1 MRFPIGQP
9 TNCEPSIPKSN
20 RTLPDV
26 PQALCPS
33 FCIVANGHET
43 VKLNQVSDTPEV
55 HEIPENADIIE
66 TSTTFK
72 VQKVATTKLL
82 PIDRKIE
89 LNEPSTTLSN
99 NVNHTSVEQTTAK
112 EIIDSSSPGPLAAD
126 EITNKVNKIAV
137 QAEQP
142 VEVRDSAIIVPNTP
156 SPILPSNYSEKL
168 ETNPDDRTVDIIDVQ
183 KKQNKPKELLDTN
196 TEFKQQEIEPDE
208 HGRAPKFLEND
219 IKSTFNKKIENK
231 FERALPDVELAK
243 PSNGNVEPLTPF
255 TQSSQLITSTPTYG
269 IVEASNPAC
278 LLIYL
283 LIRSES
289 FNMTLGFDEICHN
302 FNITYNIPLSK
313 YMKENRFEL
322 VFAWV
327 FSNAF
332 QVCRPHF
339 IR

>member
-9 TNCEPSIPKSN
+9 THCEPSIPKSN
-20 RTLPDV
+20 RTIPDV
-26 PQALCPS
+26 PQILCPS
-33 FCIVANGHET
+33 FCVAVTGHET
-43 VKLNQVSDTPEV
+43 PKLNQVSDTPEV

-82 PIDRKIE
+82 PVERKIE
-89 LNEPSTTLSN
+89 LSEPSTTLGE
-99 NVNHTSVEQTTAK
+99 NVNHTSVEQTTPK
-112 EIIDSSSPGPLAAD
+112 ETIESSSPAPLIAD
-126 EITNKVNKIAV
+126 DQITNKVNKIAV

-142 VEVRDSAIIVPNTP
+142 IEVRDSAIIVPNTP
-156 SPILPSNYSEKL
+156 SPILPTNFSEKI
-168 ETNPDDRTVDIIDVQ
+168 EINPDDRTVDIIDVQ

-196 TEFKQQEIEPDE
+196 TEFKQQEIEPSDE

-219 IKSTFNKKIENK
+219 IKSTFNKKSENK
-231 FERALPDVELAK
+231 FERALPDVELPK
-243 PSNGNVEPLTPF
+243 PSNADPLTPF
-255 TQSSQLITSTPTYG
+255 TQSSQVIASTPTYG

-278 LLIYL
+278 LSIYL

-322 VFAWV
+322 VFV
-327 FSNAF
+327 
-332 QVCRPHF
+332 
-339 IR
+339 